1 LQLIISLGNIGPI
14 TDKKMDMD
22 HATTTVMAMATSTSA
37 ASGDMSSGSMSMSM
51 ADMAMT
57 FFEAVKTPL
66 YSDAWTPGNEGQ
78 YAGTCIFLVVLASI
92 LRLLLAVKPV
102 LEERFW
108 RNLPTYDTD
117 KDAESSPYVE
127 SVEPGKAGVVV
138 RKDFVERWKGWR
150 AGAAAARATYE
161 VIIGGIGYL
170 LMLAVMTMNVGYF
183 LSVLAGIWLGTFL
196 IGGLASNSPTIHC

>member
-1 LQLIISLGNIGPI
+1 
-14 TDKKMDMD
+14 MDMD
-22 HATTTVMAMATSTSA
+22 HATTTAMAMATSTTA

-57 FFEAVKTPL
+57 FFEAVRTPL

-78 YAGTCIFLVVLASI
+78 YAGTCVFLIVLAAI

-102 LEERFW
+102 LEDRFW
-108 RNLPTYDTD
+108 RNLATFDDAAKDVEDAHSTD
-117 KDAESSPYVE
+117 G
-127 SVEPGKAGVVV
+127 VEPGKSAGVL
-138 RKDFVERWKGWR
+138 RRDIAGRWRGWR

-161 VIIGGIGYL
+161 VIVGGIGYL
-170 LMLAVMTMNVGYF
+170 LMLAVMTMNLGYF
-183 LSVLAGIWLGTFL
+183 LSVLGGIWLGTFF